1 MLVLS
6 PKLMSAGCL
15 FRALPW
21 TRVGTPDYIVG
32 LVKFMKICLVPLG
45 ITCWISK
52 MVKGSSCFLDVLF
65 VFPLLMLMGAS
76 KCRPQSLLPL
86 HPNTECP
93 PSLYH
98 KIASH
103 LTPDPWSYSM
113 LTFLIGTYGHIW
125 ITSGCLLPHLSV
137 FPVPSFLCSR
147 QRQSVKG
154 PPFRITVWSATQI
167 LTLSPPLSCSHGLTS
182 VP

>member
-15 FRALPW
+15 LRALPW
-21 TRVGTPDYIVG
+21 TRVGTPGYIVG

-45 ITCWISK
+45 SICWISK

-65 VFPLLMLMGAS
+65 VFPLLMLTGAS

-86 HPNTECP
+86 HPNIECP

-98 KIASH
+98 KIAS
-103 LTPDPWSYSM
+103 PDPWSYSM
-113 LTFLIGTYGHIW
+113 LTFLTGTYGHIW

-154 PPFRITVWSATQI
+154 PPSRIRVWSATQT